1 MRLIIV
7 NSPANLLNT
16 DFSSGEPFPQW
27 SASPRHSDRT
37 ILEILQNNIS
47 PLKWKLVDFSSAR
60 SILRVDWMAKLYQT
74 SKWTAWICFLVILII
89 GPLSLQGVEIF
100 ATQLTNV
107 WVNFE
112 GEKKNCY
119 SLMKWRT
126 FQRYHIP
133 SILLVSGS
141 YKLRRGSSY
150 TCGPPGFLL
159 FLFEYY
165 FILIWHLQ
173 LLQKQIFCFSY
184 YSPKSEEHV
193 VLLV

>member
-1 MRLIIV
+1 M
-7 NSPANLLNT
+7 SPSHNGLHH
-16 DFSSGEPFPQW
+16 Q
-27 SASPRHSDRT
+27 RHSDLT

-126 FQRYHIP
+126 FQRCHIP

-141 YKLRRGSSY
+141 YKKAEEGLLIHMWPSWLPSFPFRILFYFNLASAVTSK
-150 TCGPPGFLL
+150 TDFLL
-159 FLFEYY
+159 FL
-165 FILIWHLQ
+165 
-173 LLQKQIFCFSY
+173 LLAQEWRTCGAFGLERASSTK
-184 YSPKSEEHV
+184 
-193 VLLV
+193 